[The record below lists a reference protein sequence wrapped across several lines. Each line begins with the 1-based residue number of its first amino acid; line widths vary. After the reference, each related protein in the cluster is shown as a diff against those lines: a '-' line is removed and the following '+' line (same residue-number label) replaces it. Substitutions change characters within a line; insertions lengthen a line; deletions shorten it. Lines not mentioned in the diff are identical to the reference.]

1 MIDGKNFFG
10 KSVNNLIKRYGNIRK
25 NSTGAVEGYTTR
37 YVLVYS
43 YFNNSYQLFVLDPN
57 KQVLVADAKIIQ
69 QIKVISDLD
78 VTEIRF
84 LCIDEK
90 SKQTILEFLH
100 GTGKVL
106 PY

>member
-10 KSVNNLIKRYGNIRK
+10 KSVNNLIKRYNIRK
-25 NSTGAVEGYTTR
+25 NSTGVVEGYTTR

-69 QIKVISDLD
+69 
-78 VTEIRF
+78 
-84 LCIDEK
+84 
-90 SKQTILEFLH
+90 
-100 GTGKVL
+100 
-106 PY
+106 